1 MEQEAREERIEE
13 AKPAAEEVERVEPEA
28 QVEEPDAEAAVA
40 ALQEALEAAQA
51 EAARNLEGW
60 QRAQAT
66 YENYRRRMQGEQ
78 QRMREEASA
87 RIARQLLP
95 ILDDLERAFANLPT
109 ELKEHGWPQGIRLVY
124 QKLLRLLELE
134 KVRPMEVKP
143 GDPFDPLYHEAVLYQ
158 EMPGFEEGQIVAVA
172 RKGYLQ
178 GERVLRPAQVMVAKA
193 PAAAPSQEEGEEAGA
208 TMAEAA

>member
-1 MEQEAREERIEE
+1 MEQEAREEQMEAEKHEEEMERAEAEAREE
-13 AKPAAEEVERVEPEA
+13 AASAEE
-28 QVEEPDAEAAVA
+28 QVA
-40 ALQEALEAAQA
+40 ALEEALEAAQA

-95 ILDDLERAFANLPT
+95 ILDDLERAFANLPP

-124 QKLLRLLELE
+124 QKIVRLLELE
-134 KVRPMEVKP
+134 RVRPMEVKP

-193 PAAAPSQEEGEEAGA
+193 PAVPPEEAEEEQGT

>member
-1 MEQEAREERIEE
+1 MEEEKREREDEEITPGAEEAR
-13 AKPAAEEVERVEPEA
+13 PEA
-28 QVEEPDAEAAVA
+28 PPADEAEDEAQLD
-40 ALQEALEAAQA
+40 ALQEALEAARA

-87 RIARQLLP
+87 RILRQLLP
-95 ILDDLERAFANLPT
+95 IIDDLERAFASLPA
-109 ELKEHGWPQGIRLVY
+109 ELEGHGWAQGIRLVH
-124 QKLLRLLELE
+124 QKLLRLLERE
-134 KVRPMEVKP
+134 QVRPMSVEP

-158 EMPGFEEGQIVAVA
+158 TMPGFEEGQIIAVA

-193 PAAAPSQEEGEEAGA
+193 AAVETAAGEGRKDDAA
-208 TMAEAA
+208 IAEAA

>member
-1 MEQEAREERIEE
+1 MEGEEREKQEVIEE
-13 AKPAAEEVERVEPEA
+13 SLAEASPAEKEGETSAEEA
-28 QVEEPDAEAAVA
+28 LA

-87 RIARQLLP
+87 RIVRQLLP
-95 ILDDLERAFANLPT
+95 ILDDLERAFASLPA
-109 ELKEHGWPQGIRLVY
+109 ELKEHGWPQGIRMVY

-134 KVRPMEVKP
+134 QVHPMEVKP

-158 EMPGFEEGQIVAVA
+158 EVPGFEDGQIVAVA

-193 PAAAPSQEEGEEAGA
+193 PVVSSAEGEERKGNVA
-208 TMAEAA
+208 MAEAA